1 MTTKELVSLNPR
13 KIRHNNELMQLYIQ
27 QFEAAFSYKPNCA
40 GCTFNKDFNKLKK
53 HVNSGSKSTIINLK
67 PETMS
72 VYKIK
77 PKFRA
82 QILTYIKDK
91 RPHRTYGRNITDA
104 FAKEFLKHGT
114 KEQIAERKKMFTIS
128 EQSKPTK
135 PAPDKDEEKAIG
147 TAPKGKVGVVK
158 EPDISEKDAEKT
170 SENTT
175 EPKEP
180 QAEPAIEEVVFTEV
194 TDRMSRKELDRIA
207 TEKGLNPNNYENKKL
222 LAEAINNA

>member
-67 PETMS
+67 PKTMS

-104 FAKEFLKHGT
+104 FAEEFLKHGT

-135 PAPDKDEEKAIG
+135 PTPDKDEEKAIG
-147 TAPKGKVGVVK
+147 PAPKGKVGAAK
-158 EPDISEKDAEKT
+158 
-170 SENTT
+170 

-180 QAEPAIEEVVFTEV
+180 QADPVIEEVVFTEV

-207 TEKGLNPNNYENKKL
+207 TEKGLNPDDYENKKL
-222 LAEAINNA
+222 LANAINNA

>member
-27 QFEAAFSYKPNCA
+27 KFEAAFSYKPNCA

-72 VYKIK
+72 AYKIK

-82 QILTYIKDK
+82 QILTYVKDK
-91 RPHRTYGRNITDA
+91 RSYRTYGRNISDQ
-104 FAKEFLKHGT
+104 FAKEFLTHGT
-114 KEQIAERKKMFTIS
+114 EEQLAERKKMFDAIPSQKQVKPTQDPVVS
-128 EQSKPTK
+128 NSKPVEPTLELK
-135 PAPDKDEEKAIG
+135 EK
-147 TAPKGKVGVVK
+147 V
-158 EPDISEKDAEKT
+158 
-170 SENTT
+170 
-175 EPKEP
+175 
-180 QAEPAIEEVVFTEV
+180 EVN
-194 TDRMSRKELDRIA
+194 DRMSRSKLDEIA
-207 TEKGLNPNNYENKKL
+207 SEKGLNPDDYENKKL